1 MVIVTLPQYPYKRL
15 IYPFDWL
22 DIPVIT
28 PQSGG

>member
-1 MVIVTLPQYPYKRL
+1 MVIATLSQYRF